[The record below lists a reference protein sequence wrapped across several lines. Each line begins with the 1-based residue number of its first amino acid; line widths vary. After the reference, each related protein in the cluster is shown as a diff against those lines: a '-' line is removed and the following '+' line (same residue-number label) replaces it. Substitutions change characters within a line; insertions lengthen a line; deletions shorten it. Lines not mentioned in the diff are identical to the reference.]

1 MSKWE
6 DTVSIY
12 VKKIK
17 ATQRK
22 NSVLWDAF
30 YDIFCPLQ
38 EAYVSV
44 LTNPAMCPERWF
56 DDG

>member
-1 MSKWE
+1 MGRYCVHICEKNQSN
-6 DTVSIY
+6 T
-12 VKKIK
+12 KKK
-17 ATQRK
+17 LSA
-22 NSVLWDAF
+22 LWDAF

-38 EAYVSV
+38 EAYVSA